1 MVGDAIQVPQR
12 GPWEEVLGGREQPV
26 LMVTEELHQLG
37 ADACYGYFQIE
48 IIILEKG
55 LGG

>member
-37 ADACYGYFQIE
+37 ADACFGYFQIE

>member
-1 MVGDAIQVPQR
+1 MVGDAIQAPQC

-37 ADACYGYFQIE
+37 TDACYGCFQTE
-48 IIILEKG
+48 IIILK
-55 LGG
+55 